1 MANDILIPQSV
12 EKVVKITV
20 EDTSSA
26 LRRLLTELVNDV
38 NKLKERVKVLEDAN
52 TGP

>member
-1 MANDILIPQSV
+1 MANDILIPQNV

-20 EDTSSA
+20 EDTSA
-26 LRRLLTELVNDV
+26 PLRRLLTDLVNDV
-38 NKLKERVKVLEDAN
+38 SKLKERVKVLEDAN